1 MKGSAVEGRAVLAPE
16 VFQKGAAALDVD
28 EGMTSRDRGVLDEQV
43 CLCIAPDHAFSQRQ
57 RNLASLEKQP
67 ESTDRCIG
75 GHRSSNRSDEGV
87 PESVHGADG
96 VRLMSVVTQCA
107 AQLRD
112 QTGERGLGD
121 EGAGPDQVMKF
132 ILGERGRR
140 ALDQDPEQLERFSG
154 DVELSASL
162 QKEAA
167 IEVELMG
174 SEEVRQGWASAGSTE
189 ISRFPEDFTLLLTD
203 YRPRHVNPT
212 SQALDPVDRQFRSR
226 SAFPG
231 AFP

>member
-1 MKGSAVEGRAVLAPE
+1 MKRSAVEGRAILAPE
-16 VFQKGAAALDVD
+16 VFQKGAAAIDVD
-28 EGMTSRDRGVLDEQV
+28 EGMTSRNRSVLDEQV
-43 CLCIAPDHAFSQRQ
+43 SLGIASDHAFSERQ

-75 GHRSSNRSDEGV
+75 GRGSSNRSDEGV

-121 EGAGPDQVMKF
+121 ERARPDQVMKF

-140 ALDQDPEQLERFSG
+140 PLDQDSEQLERFSG
-154 DVELSASL
+154 DVELRTFL
-162 QKEAA
+162 QKKAA

-174 SEEVRQGWASAGSTE
+174 SEEVRQ
-189 ISRFPEDFTLLLTD
+189 
-203 YRPRHVNPT
+203 V
-212 SQALDPVDRQFRSR
+212 
-226 SAFPG
+226 
-231 AFP
+231 